1 MPDWPQGSV
10 PNTERLLTEVAA
22 LAGDNALLKERLAD
36 LELAAEDVGWERA
49 SARLQDEFSR
59 KGLENVTRNCRVM
72 AVASPLIKR
81 GIQLRTGYIWG
92 QGLTIQARAASDDQG
107 ESGQDVN
114 AVVQAWWDDE
124 SNQKALT
131 GTQAQEELE
140 RALGTDGQVF
150 IACFT
155 NQLTGRVQN
164 RSTPFE
170 EIVDVVNNPDD
181 RDDPWFY
188 LRQYT
193 TYTEKPFRNAAG
205 VLTMRFRPVVVRVAH
220 PALGFWPATRP
231 KAIDV
236 DGTRYDVLWDQP
248 ILHVPVNRLDGWKW
262 GVPDVYASL
271 PWARAYEGFLTDW
284 ARLCKALS
292 KFAWKLT
299 GDRATK
305 VRAAASRLQSALPA
319 DVPPIGGSDAGG
331 VAAIGPGGNLEAI
344 PKTGATIDSES
355 GRPLASLA
363 AAGLGLPV
371 TTLLSDPG
379 TTGARAVAETLE
391 QPTILEMGMRR
402 QLWGNVLAQLAGYAI
417 DQAVKAPQGP
427 LRGVIQQDGNRQ
439 VATLAGEVEKTVVV
453 DWPDL
458 NELDPKSAVEAIT
471 AADGTGVVP
480 PLETLR
486 LLLAALRV
494 KDADEVIASVTDKD
508 GNFIDRRVGAAAAA
522 IAAQRQQAA

>member
-10 PNTERLLTEVAA
+10 PDAADLLTEVAA
-22 LAGDNALLKERLAD
+22 LNSDNSLLRERLAD

-49 SARLQDEFSR
+49 STKLLEEFSR
-59 KGLENVTRNCRVM
+59 QGLQRVTRNCRVM

-81 GIQLRTGYIWG
+81 GIQLRAGYIWG
-92 QGLTIQARAASDDQG
+92 QGVTVQARAAG
-107 ESGQDVN
+107 EDAGQDVN

-131 GTQAQEELE
+131 SSQAQEELE

-155 NQLTGRVQN
+155 NQLTGRVQV

-170 EIVDVVNNPDD
+170 EILDVVNNPDD

-188 LRQYT
+188 LREY
-193 TYTEKPFRNAAG
+193 NATVVERG
-205 VLTMRFRPVVVRVAH
+205 YSGLTRLRPETRRVFH

-231 KAIDV
+231 KSV
-236 DGTRYDVLWDQP
+236 DGIPVQWDVP

-299 GDRATK
+299 GDRAPK
-305 VRAAASRLQSALPA
+305 VRSAVARMQSALPA

-331 VAAIGPGGNLEAI
+331 VAAMGPGANLEAI
-344 PKTGATIDSES
+344 PKTGATIDSDS
-355 GRPLASLA
+355 GRPLAALA

-402 QLWGNVLAQLAGYAI
+402 ELWGAVLQQLAAYAV

-427 LRGVIQQDGNRQ
+427 LRGVVQQVGTRQ
-439 VATLAGEVEKTVVV
+439 VVTLAGDVEKTVVV
-453 DWPDL
+453 EWPDL
-458 NELDPKSAVEAIT
+458 NELDPLKMIEAIV
-471 AADGTGVVP
+471 AADSTGVVP
-480 PLETLR
+480 GLETLR
-486 LLLAALRV
+486 LLLTALRV
-494 KDADEVIASVTDKD
+494 KDVDEVLKAVTDEQ
-508 GNFIDRRVGAAAAA
+508 GNFVDPRIEAAAAA
-522 IAAQRQQAA
+522 IARQREAA